1 MKYLNNKLIGL
12 AMLGVTAMACTDEYN
27 CNLQVEK
34 PEDVAVNEYLASF
47 DLLKSYISRGTD
59 STV

>member
-47 DLLKSYISRGTD
+47 DLLKS
-59 STV
+59 